1 MVLRSTWE
9 ARAKWF
15 YIGLELGIKVEI
27 LHAIR
32 RSNHSMI
39 DDCFKEMLVEWLRN
53 ATPVPTLAALANAL
67 RSPTVEF
74 GPLAEQILFS
84 GM

>member
-1 MVLRSTWE
+1 MVLDTTWE

-39 DDCFKEMLVEWLRN
+39 DDCFQAMLVHWLRV
-53 ATPVPTLAALANAL
+53 ARPVPTLAALANAFC
-67 RSPTVEF
+67 SPTVTVGF
-74 GPLAEQILFS
+74 GEQILSS